1 MNRKGGDETMK
12 EIETI
17 KSKIVELET
26 KKEKLTEELGEL
38 SKAIEVNFEDLIQGK
53 VDEETIEKAKAFNE
67 EKASELAKTEEYIVR
82 AKAARKKLAH
92 EKMIPFAKQKREKR
106 QKEIQERYDKQVK
119 AVHEARNA
127 FLRELANLGQIRNEI
142 GAVNSEYNQL
152 LSDMGEGK
160 TPYGSAIRE
169 VVVIPNGFTPDDK
182 ATGINELIQ
191 KQTYSSGN
199 VPAFAKY
206 GDSK

>member
-1 MNRKGGDETMK
+1 MK
-12 EIETI
+12 EIDTI
-17 KSKIVELET
+17 KSKFVELET
-26 KKEKLTEELGEL
+26 KNEALTEELAEL
-38 SKAIEVNFEDLIQGK
+38 TKAIEDSFEDLLLGN
-53 VDEETIEKAKAFNE
+53 VEEKTIDKAKAKFE
-67 EKASELAKTEEYIVR
+67 ELSAELKKNEEYIQR
-82 AKAARKKLAH
+82 TKAVRKKLAV
-92 EKMIPFAKQKREKR
+92 EKVIPFAKEKREKR

-119 AVHEARNA
+119 VVHEARNA
-127 FLRELANLGQIRNEI
+127 FLRELENLGQIRNEI

-152 LSDMGEGK
+152 LSDMGEAK

-169 VVVIPNGFTPDDK
+169 VVVIPNGFTTDEK

-199 VPAFAKY
+199 VPSFTKE

>member
-1 MNRKGGDETMK
+1 MK
-12 EIETI
+12 EIDTI

-26 KKEKLTEELGEL
+26 KKEALTEELAEL
-38 SKAIEVNFEDLIQGK
+38 TKAIEDSFEDLLLGN
-53 VDEETIEKAKAFNE
+53 VEEKTIDKAKAKFE
-67 EKASELAKTEEYIVR
+67 ELSAELKKNEEYIQR
-82 AKAARKKLAH
+82 AKAVRKKLAV
-92 EKMIPFAKQKREKR
+92 EKVIPFAKEKREKR

-119 AVHEARNA
+119 VVHEARNA

-152 LSDMGEGK
+152 LSDMGEAK

-169 VVVIPNGFTPDDK
+169 VVVIPNGFTTDEK

-199 VPAFAKY
+199 VPSFTKE

>member
-1 MNRKGGDETMK
+1 MK
-12 EIETI
+12 EIDTI

-26 KKEKLTEELGEL
+26 KNEALTEELAEL
-38 SKAIEVNFEDLIQGK
+38 TKAIEDSFEDLLLGN
-53 VDEETIEKAKAFNE
+53 VEEKTIDKAKAKFE
-67 EKASELAKTEEYIVR
+67 ELSAELKKNEEYIQR
-82 AKAARKKLAH
+82 AKAVRKKLAV
-92 EKMIPFAKQKREKR
+92 EKVIPFAKEKREKR

-119 AVHEARNA
+119 VVHEARNA

-152 LSDMGEGK
+152 LSDMGEAK
-160 TPYGSAIRE
+160 TPYGSAVRE
-169 VVVIPNGFTPDDK
+169 VVVIPNGFTTDEK

-199 VPAFAKY
+199 VPSFTKE

>member
-1 MNRKGGDETMK
+1 MK
-12 EIETI
+12 EIDTI

-26 KKEKLTEELGEL
+26 KNEALTEELAEL
-38 SKAIEVNFEDLIQGK
+38 TKAIEDSFEDLLLGN
-53 VDEETIEKAKAFNE
+53 VEEKTIDKAKAKFE
-67 EKASELAKTEEYIVR
+67 ELSAELKKNEEYIQR
-82 AKAARKKLAH
+82 AKAVRKKLAV
-92 EKMIPFAKQKREKR
+92 EKVIPFAKEKREKR

-119 AVHEARNA
+119 VVHEARNA

-152 LSDMGEGK
+152 LSDMGEAK

-169 VVVIPNGFTPDDK
+169 VVVIPNGFTTDEK

-199 VPAFAKY
+199 VPSFTKE